1 MDCDLK
7 FIRGKIRAANKMPE
21 SNPTQY
27 NLKMDILRHWKGEKY
42 KLAESK
48 GYSVEVLRKEQLT
61 KEFEWVKNNY
71 QYKRLE
77 QLYDTHKPKFVY
89 ECSNCNSAIEKFKEI
104 KTATVFCDRRCSGQY
119 RAKIKHGAMV

>member
-42 KLAESK
+42 KLEASMK
-48 GYSVEVLRKEQLT
+48 MDKMLL
-61 KEFEWVKNNY
+61 
-71 QYKRLE
+71 
-77 QLYDTHKPKFVY
+77 
-89 ECSNCNSAIEKFKEI
+89 
-104 KTATVFCDRRCSGQY
+104 
-119 RAKIKHGAMV
+119 KIMAP